1 MNTGSA
7 HSTPWNTVNTVAQMT
22 GKRAVTWHEMVQN
35 SLFNC
40 CQGCKLKTSYLI
52 FPLCSSECQFFFS
65 FIKSALLNRALC
77 FVFRLI
83 CLLVIHT
90 GRTYYSLNFVL
101 FILFFICSCFCF
113 LFAHM
118 VWLASLLFIYR
129 VLTSPL
135 VTYSQGGLNC
145 LLLPT
150 LPAHLP
156 TLALAALMHLQP
168 ISFL

>member
-1 MNTGSA
+1 MTWNGAKLSLLLLSRLQA
-7 HSTPWNTVNTVAQMT
+7 QNVILDFSTL
-22 GKRAVTWHEMVQN
+22 
-35 SLFNC
+35 LFRV
-40 CQGCKLKTSYLI
+40 SI
-52 FPLCSSECQFFFS
+52 FFS

-145 LLLPT
+145 PLLPT